1 MRVLIAGNKSSSFF
15 LGKAL
20 EAGNQ
25 WYFFSHAKH
34 SRVTPNGYWSSV
46 CADETVSS
54 GGGSV
59 GLKKTLVFSTGEP
72 SEGTETNWIMHEY
85 HLLDGIRKGVSSSTS
100 STNNSSKK
108 LHDPN
113 TVRAT
118 CRHMFAL
125 LHLALLYLYIIHI
138 HPNKGNKMLA

>member
-1 MRVLIAGNKSSSFF
+1 MRVLIAGNKSSFF
-15 LGKAL
+15 FLLLLGKAL

-54 GGGSV
+54 GGCSV
-59 GLKKTLVFSTGEP
+59 GVKKTLVFSTGEP

-85 HLLDGIRKGVSSSTS
+85 HLLDARKGISSSTS
-100 STNNSSKK
+100 STNSSSKK
-108 LHDPN
+108 LHHPN

-118 CRHMFAL
+118 CKYMFVC
-125 LHLALLYLYIIHI
+125 LASSS
-138 HPNKGNKMLA
+138 